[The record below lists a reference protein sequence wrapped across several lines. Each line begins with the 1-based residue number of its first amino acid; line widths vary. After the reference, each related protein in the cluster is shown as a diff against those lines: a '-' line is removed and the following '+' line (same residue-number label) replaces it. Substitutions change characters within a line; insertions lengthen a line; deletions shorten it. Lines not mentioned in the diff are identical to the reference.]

1 MVDLRGMR
9 ILITGPASQV
19 GFPIARDLAR
29 TNEVIGVARFG
40 DPRARTRLED
50 VGVRCVAADLASDA
64 LEGVPADVDYV
75 LHFAVVKSRA
85 LDFEY
90 DLAANAEGVGRLMAR
105 CRGAK
110 AFLVCSTTGVYA
122 EAGREPRKEGDPLGD
137 NHRVMLP
144 TYSISKIAA
153 EAVARFAARGFGLP
167 TTVARLNVPYGDNG
181 GWPAFHLELL
191 LAGQPIAVSND
202 QPNVYN
208 PIHED
213 DMLAHLP
220 RLLDIASVPATTINW
235 AGSEQASIEE
245 WCAHLG
251 HLVSREPRFLPTDQT
266 IGSLTAELTRMHEL
280 LGPTRVAWR
289 EGMRRMV
296 SARHPEIRLAGA

>member
-1 MVDLRGMR
+1 MVELRSKR

-19 GFPIARDLAR
+19 GFPIARDLAQG
-29 TNEVIGVARFG
+29 NEVFGVARFG
-40 DPRARTRLED
+40 DPRARARLEA
-50 VGVRCVAADLASDA
+50 VGVRCIAADLASDSLGA
-64 LEGVPADVDYV
+64 LPADVDYV

-90 DLAANAEGVGRLMAR
+90 DLAANAEGVGRLMAH

-122 EAGREPRKEGDPLGD
+122 DAGREPRKEGDPLGD
-137 NHRVMLP
+137 NHRAILP

-153 EAVARFAARGFGLP
+153 EAVARFAAKQFSLP
-167 TTVARLNVPYGDNG
+167 TTIARLNVPYGDNG

-191 LAGQPIAVSND
+191 LAGQPIAVNVD

-213 DMLAHLP
+213 DILAHLP
-220 RLLDIASVPATTINW
+220 RLLDVASVPATTINW
-235 AGSEQASIEE
+235 GGSETASIEE

-251 HLVSREPRFLPTDQT
+251 LLVGREPRFLATDRT
-266 IGSLTAELTRMHEL
+266 IGSLTADLTRMHEL
-280 LGPTRVAWR
+280 LGRTNVPWR
-289 EGMRRMV
+289 DGMRRMV
-296 SARHPEIRLAGA
+296 AARHPELPLRA